1 MLIKADSQPGRY
13 QCVAVL
19 WIIAR
24 LKKKKK
30 KEKRKKQKKG
40 KDRVEKG
47 RSVEE
52 GNKARKEDVQR
63 VKKRRKKSR
72 RKEMKR
78 RNREDE
84 KEKETGRDLF
94 AIKRT

>member
-1 MLIKADSQPGRY
+1 M
-13 QCVAVL
+13 
-19 WIIAR
+19 
-24 LKKKKK
+24 
-30 KEKRKKQKKG
+30 
-40 KDRVEKG
+40 EKG

-72 RKEMKR
+72 RREMKR